1 MGKRKLYMI
10 HSMTDETYA
19 VNTTLDYM
27 PEDDKHSTM
36 FGVAL
41 FSHFYWTFF
50 SVLGSVIGQL
60 LPFQLEGV
68 DFCMTALFVIIF
80 IDKWEHADRHS
91 PALIGLTVIGGNN
104 NQGKTS
110 VLNSIA
116 WALGGERYKPSQAT
130 REGSVIP
137 PTLHIVMNNGLV
149 VERKGKNSAL
159 KVTDPNGQKAG
170 QQLLNE
176 FVEQLALDLPKFM
189 EASGAEKAK
198 ILLQIIGVGSQLTE
212 LEQKEKELYQERLYI
227 GRTADQKEKFAKEQP
242 YYTDV
247 PKDLV
252 SASELISQQQ
262 EILARNG
269 ENQRKREQL
278 HQLEQKYQRINEQMT
293 TLLAEQKQVESDLD
307 IARKS
312 ALDLHDESTEELER
326 NIANVEEINRKVR
339 ANLDKEKAEDDAKT
353 YRDQYNSLTQDI
365 EEVRDKKEELLNA
378 AELPLPELS
387 VKEGEL
393 IYKGQKWDNMSGSDR
408 LKVSTA
414 IVRKLNPNCGF
425 VLLDKL
431 EQMDM
436 KSLQEFGE
444 WLEAEGLQAI
454 ATRVSTGDECSI
466 IIEDGYVVGQEYTEE
481 PKKKEWKAGAF

>member
-1 MGKRKLYMI
+1 M
-10 HSMTDETYA
+10 
-19 VNTTLDYM
+19 
-27 PEDDKHSTM
+27 
-36 FGVAL
+36 
-41 FSHFYWTFF
+41 
-50 SVLGSVIGQL
+50 
-60 LPFQLEGV
+60 
-68 DFCMTALFVIIF
+68 
-80 IDKWEHADRHS
+80 
-91 PALIGLTVIGGNN
+91 
-104 NQGKTS
+104 
-110 VLNSIA
+110 
-116 WALGGERYKPSQAT
+116 
-130 REGSVIP
+130 
-137 PTLHIVMNNGLV
+137 
-149 VERKGKNSAL
+149 
-159 KVTDPNGQKAG
+159 
-170 QQLLNE
+170 NE

-189 EASGAEKAK
+189 EASGTEKAK

-212 LEQKEKELYQERLYI
+212 LDQKEKELYQERLYI
-227 GRTADQKEKFAKEQP
+227 GRTADQKEKFAKEQA
-242 YYTDV
+242 YYPDV

-278 HQLEQKYQRINEQMT
+278 HQLEQRYQKINEQMT
-293 TLLAEQKQVESDLD
+293 ALLAEQKKVENDLE

-312 ALDLHDESTEELER
+312 AIDLHDESTEELEQ

-339 ANLDKEKAEDDAKT
+339 ANLDKEKAEDDART
-353 YRDQYNSLTQDI
+353 YRDQYNSLTKDI
-365 EEVRDKKEELLNA
+365 EDVREKKTELLNT

-393 IYKGQKWDNMSGSDR
+393 VYKGQKWDNMSGSDR

-436 KSLQEFGE
+436 RSLQEFGE
-444 WLEAEGLQAI
+444 WLETEGLQAI
-454 ATRVSTGDECSI
+454 ATKRSTVDMSGPI
-466 IIEDGYVVGQEYTEE
+466 IIEDGYVVGQEQTEE

>member
-1 MGKRKLYMI
+1 MSMKINKLEIENVKRIK
-10 HSMTDETYA
+10 A
-19 VNTTLDYM
+19 VKVEPKAN
-27 PEDDKHSTM
+27 
-36 FGVAL
+36 
-41 FSHFYWTFF
+41 
-50 SVLGSVIGQL
+50 
-60 LPFQLEGV
+60 
-68 DFCMTALFVIIF
+68 
-80 IDKWEHADRHS
+80 
-91 PALIGLTVIGGNN
+91 GLTVIGGNN

-110 VLNSIA
+110 VLDSIA
-116 WALGGERYKPSQAT
+116 WTLGGERYKPSQAT

-198 ILLQIIGVGSQLTE
+198 ILLQIIGVGPQLTE
-212 LEQKEKELYQERLYI
+212 LEQKEKEIYQERLYI

-242 YYTDV
+242 YYTDA

-262 EILARNG
+262 GILARNG

-278 HQLEQKYQRINEQMT
+278 HQLEQKYQRINEQMAM
-293 TLLAEQKQVESDLD
+293 LLAEQKQVESDLD

-365 EEVRDKKEELLNA
+365 EEVRDKKAELLNA

-436 KSLQEFGE
+436 RSLQEFGE

-466 IIEDGYVVGQEYTEE
+466 IIEDGYVVDQVQPEE